1 MAETTMQKL
10 NTMGNTSQPQGQVKN
25 APKYGGA
32 QIINVTYGHN
42 GSGKLYS
49 YYGAN
54 KRAGD
59 IVTPEVTHPKSG
71 KTYKTLAVV
80 RSTHNAGQG
89 KSTLDYLQGREPN
102 SQGNYINSPKGMKW
116 IGKTDQKSLPGY
128 YEGWDKDA
136 QAAYDLKMETLKRDD
151 IPQMEKLSL
160 MREITKMRK

>member
-1 MAETTMQKL
+1 MAEMMQKL
-10 NTMGNTSQPQGQVKN
+10 NAFGQVSALKN
-25 APKYGGA
+25 GNKYGGG

-42 GSGKLYS
+42 GGGKLYS

-89 KSTLDYLQGREPN
+89 EATMNYLQGKIPGSNGE
-102 SQGNYINSPKGMKW
+102 YIGKPTSMKY

-128 YEGWDKDA
+128 YEGWEKDA
-136 QAAYDLKMETLKRDD
+136 QAAYELKKEVQLSDD
-151 IPQMEKLSL
+151 YTPMQKLSL
-160 MREITKMRK
+160 LREIKKIRRK